1 MKKSII
7 ILVIISALLVTIW
20 VLINN
25 KAKVNAKVYNR
36 DPNEKIL
43 VTSTKVTRQNLFE
56 DKKYIGTVTASRDNR
71 IASETSGKVIYVG
84 VKEGDV
90 IGTGHV
96 IAKVDDTMLQ
106 LQLEAA
112 EVQLE
117 SIMLDVKRYE
127 NLTKGD
133 AIPAVQLEKTNIQR
147 RSSEIQIKTLKEQ
160 IARTTIVSP
169 YSGVVSAKSFD
180 LGTVLGPGVPLLQ
193 LTDIGNLKLNLKIP
207 EKEITRF
214 KMGMHTEITCDV
226 YPGATYD
233 GVVTMI
239 GEKGDEAHNFPAE
252 LTIRNTKV
260 NPMRPGMFGSVQ
272 IGNTVSQSSIAIPVI
287 ALIGTIKEP
296 QVYKIENG
304 KAYLKNL
311 TIGITTNEYLE
322 VVSGLNEGD
331 EIVTVGQVNLYDGAP
346 ISVNINK

>member
-1 MKKSII
+1 MKRTII
-7 ILVIISALLVTIW
+7 IVTIILALLATVWI
-20 VLINN
+20 LINN
-25 KAKVNAKVYNR
+25 KAKVEAKVYNR

-43 VTSTKVTRQNLFE
+43 VTTTKVTSQNLYE
-56 DKKYIGTVTASRDNR
+56 EKKYIGTVISGRDNR

-90 IGTGHV
+90 IGAGHV
-96 IAKVDDTMLQ
+96 IAKVDDTMLR

-147 RSSEIQIKTLKEQ
+147 RSAEIQIKTLKEQ

-169 YSGVVSAKSFD
+169 FSGVVSAKSFD

-207 EKEITRF
+207 EREISRF
-214 KMGMHTEITCDV
+214 KTGMHTDIYCDV
-226 YPGATYD
+226 YPGAKYD
-233 GVVTMI
+233 GVITMV
-239 GEKGDEAHNFPAE
+239 GEKGDESHNFPAE
-252 LTIRNTKV
+252 ITIRNTKV
-260 NPMRPGMFGSVQ
+260 NPMKPGMFGSVQ
-272 IGNTVSQSSIAIPVI
+272 IGNTQSQSSIAIPVV

-311 TIGITTNEYLE
+311 VIGITTNEYLE
-322 VVSGLNEGD
+322 VVNGLNEGD

-346 ISVNINK
+346 VNVNINK